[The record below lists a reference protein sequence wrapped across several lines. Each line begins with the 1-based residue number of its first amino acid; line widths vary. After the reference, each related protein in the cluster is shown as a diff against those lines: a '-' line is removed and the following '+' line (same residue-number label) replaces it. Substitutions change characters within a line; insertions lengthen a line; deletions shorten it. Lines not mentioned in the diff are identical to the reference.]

1 MEDIFLGKSCTCS
14 VLQAKNAKREA
25 FTEEYLLVIP
35 VTFTQFLSASKRDL
49 MIDIQKL
56 NNTKKLIFWAGL

>member
-1 MEDIFLGKSCTCS
+1 M
-14 VLQAKNAKREA
+14 QAWNAKGEA
-25 FTEEYLLVIP
+25 VTEDYLLAIP

-56 NNTKKLIFWAGL
+56 NNTKN